1 MKYTKIL
8 FLLFIFVNV
17 SQAMDT
23 SPLWEF
29 ARRDAL
35 SCVRNII
42 DISPLWES
50 VRKDALEC
58 AQSNYKKDRTRA
70 ANQLLSKICSASYI
84 DGVSPVNGV
93 LPLIRQEAL
102 FGIIFLANDQQR
114 EILID
119 VMHKAQMPIKKK
131 TMHYCL
137 RTLEYFFTHETDN
150 YEKFEEKSTFKVAK
164 LLLLSNIEK
173 FTTAQNAQLF
183 P

>member
-1 MKYTKIL
+1 MKYTKIS
-8 FLLFIFVNV
+8 FLLFVFVNV

-23 SPLWEF
+23 SPLWE
-29 ARRDAL
+29 
-35 SCVRNII
+35 
-42 DISPLWES
+42 S
-50 VRKDALEC
+50 VRKDALSC
-58 AQSNYKKDRTRA
+58 AQNAYNDLQSNYRKDRTLA
-70 ANQLLSKICSASYI
+70 ANQLLLQICSANYI
-84 DGVSPVNGV
+84 DGISPLNDV

-102 FGIIFLANDQQR
+102 FGIRFLANDQQK

-119 VMHKAQMPIKKK
+119 VMRKAQMPIKKN

-137 RTLEYFFTHETDN
+137 RTLECFFTDETDN
-150 YEKFEEKSTFKVAK
+150 YEKFKEKSTFKVAK